1 MGEKVMDVFMEN
13 FFYLLI
19 LFFII
24 GAVVATIKRILR

>member
-1 MGEKVMDVFMEN
+1 MDVFMEN

-24 GAVVATIKRILR
+24 GAVVATIKRILH